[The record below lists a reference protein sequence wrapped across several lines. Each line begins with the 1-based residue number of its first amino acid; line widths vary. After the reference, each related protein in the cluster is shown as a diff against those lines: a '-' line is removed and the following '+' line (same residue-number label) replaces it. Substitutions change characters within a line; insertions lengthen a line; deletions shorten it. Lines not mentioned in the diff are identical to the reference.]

1 MDGLSSQRT
10 GIHAR
15 VRAGWVGAALFRC
28 VCGTRRR
35 VTGKRTRPGDGSAH
49 CRAVVHLVVRRD
61 LHDGEHG
68 AVEKCVLN
76 PSSRCLSAPRVP
88 QRDLVHAP
96 LTSRHTHHLTST
108 VGSPLEHTAACR
120 GTPGHDGR
128 ADGDV
133 PAVHDR
139 RLRGVAVRRAELMH
153 RLLLGKDC
161 GRCCGKRGRRVMPR
175 QRETARSVACL
186 SRRTETR
193 RWAAAHR
200 GPRSALGVAAQPG
213 SRAGLGACRPTWGRA
228 RGL

>member
-1 MDGLSSQRT
+1 MCPQPVVTVPLGASCASEGSCACTLDLAAHTPPDVHCGLAS
-10 GIHAR
+10 
-15 VRAGWVGAALFRC
+15 RA
-28 VCGTRRR
+28 
-35 VTGKRTRPGDGSAH
+35 
-49 CRAVVHLVVRRD
+49 
-61 LHDGEHG
+61 HG
-68 AVEKCVLN
+68 GL
-76 PSSRCLSAPRVP
+76 P
-88 QRDLVHAP
+88 
-96 LTSRHTHHLTST
+96 
-108 VGSPLEHTAACR
+108 

-153 RLLLGKDC
+153 RLLLSNDC

-175 QRETARSVACL
+175 QRETARSVACP